1 MSNQK
6 LNEKL
11 ETLNP
16 KKLFKWL
23 SWIMAFG
30 TGITAFVFI
39 FYFMNFTGELTTEHE
54 RWGTFGDFV
63 GGKLNPLLSFLGLLA
78 LLLTVVLQ
86 NRQIEISSNEL
97 ELSRKELEA
106 TRDELR
112 RSATAQEKTE
122 AAQVKQAKALEISAK
137 ISAITKLLEQ
147 DAHIIR
153 SISSYT
159 AGSLEEQK
167 RKSADASYKEFQ
179 QELRRLYEE
188 LTSLDSAN

>member
-6 LNEKL
+6 LDEKL
-11 ETLNP
+11 ETFSP

-30 TGITAFVFI
+30 TGITAIVFI

-54 RWGTFGDFV
+54 RWGTFGDFF
-63 GGKLNPLLSFLGLLA
+63 GGTLNPLLSFLGLLA
-78 LLLTVVLQ
+78 LLLTIVLQ

-122 AAQVKQAKALEISAK
+122 AAQVKQAKVLEISAK

-159 AGSLEEQK
+159 VGSADERK
-167 RKSADASYKEFQ
+167 RKRADASYREFQ

-188 LTSLDSAN
+188 LKSLDSEN